1 MHICLQYTRR
11 IYNFNVKI
19 TINLSYNEWQSEIS
33 LSRHYGVRESL
44 LPRVKKQSFQL
55 VNKLEIS
62 IIEIIGILNEG
73 KENPLKNEGSSIQ
86 CIKCAKCF
94 ENEK

>member
-1 MHICLQYTRR
+1 MHTRLQYMRR
-11 IYNFNVKI
+11 IDHFNVKI

-62 IIEIIGILNEG
+62 FIEIAIFNEE
-73 KENPLKNEGSSIQ
+73 KENPLKNEVSSI
-86 CIKCAKCF
+86 
-94 ENEK
+94 

>member
-1 MHICLQYTRR
+1 MHTRLQYMRR
-11 IYNFNVKI
+11 IDHFNVKI

-55 VNKLEIS
+55 VNKLETS
-62 IIEIIGILNEG
+62 IIEIIAILDEE
-73 KENPLKNEGSSIQ
+73 KENPLKNEGSSI
-86 CIKCAKCF
+86 
-94 ENEK
+94 